1 MIRISKK
8 VEYALMALK
17 FISNSDHK
25 LVTAREISDTNNIPY
40 DLLSKILQKLKNEN
54 ILASNQ
60 GTHGG
65 YFLNKRTDEIPLYN
79 LMSAIDGDPAIAECL
94 MDRAEKDCCL
104 VDTCSIKSPVTKLQ
118 QEVEELFKRK
128 TISDFV

>member
-17 FISNSDHK
+17 FISHSEHK

-40 DLLSKILQKLKNEN
+40 ELLSKILQKLKNEN

-60 GTHGG
+60 GTNGG
-65 YFLNKRTDEIPLYN
+65 YFLAKRPNEIPLFT
-79 LMSAIDGDPAIAECL
+79 LMSAIDGDISIAEC
-94 MDRAEKDCCL
+94 MSENSEKDCCL
-104 VDTCSIKSPVTKLQ
+104 EETCLIKSPVSQLQ
-118 QEVEELFKRK
+118 KEVEELFKRK